1 MAKNENLF
9 SPSVVYIPLT
19 DSKAKLASVKA
30 EVGSDVKVGTL
41 VAEKYYGKEKTPV
54 YSSVSGK
61 VTGIENRTDIDG
73 NEVRHLVIKNDAKY
87 TVDENVTPIKEGE
100 TLKDKLAS
108 LGIKNLD
115 EHPIYTGLVYE
126 NVKAI
131 YVDAIYPNEP
141 TVKPD
146 YCVLKERAE
155 NCVAVLAKYAAEVNA
170 PAYLVVSKNIP
181 ADVLATINAE
191 VAKVSGVQ
199 VLRQKPVTGW
209 QYKLVKKVSDV
220 ELNTN
225 LFNGAVLIS
234 ISTLSAVATAVNKGL
249 PVVTKIV
256 TIHSDVVESKC
267 VECPVGTPI
276 TDLVEVGERVIIS
289 SGSLLTGKNVV
300 SNTVVVSQSMYSLNV
315 VRPNC
320 ENGNDCIRC
329 GLCNDVCPVGILP
342 SEVIFADNLKD
353 EDKLNQ
359 LHLERCIECGKCA
372 FVCPTR
378 INVLESVRRAKRR
391 LQ

>member
-1 MAKNENLF
+1 MALENKF
-9 SPSVVYIPLT
+9 NPSVVYIPLT

-30 EVGSDVKVGTL
+30 EVGSEVKVGTL

-54 YSSVSGK
+54 YASVSGK

-73 NEVRHLVIKNDAKY
+73 NVVRHLVIANDAKY
-87 TVDENVTPIKEGE
+87 TIDENVSALKEGE
-100 TLKDKLAS
+100 TLKDKLAN

-115 EHPIYTGLVYE
+115 EQPIYTGLVYE

-141 TVKPD
+141 MVKPD

-155 NCVAVLAKYAAEVNA
+155 SCVAALAKYAAEVNA
-170 PAYLVVSKNIP
+170 LAYLVVSKNIP
-181 ADVLATINAE
+181 ADVLDTVNAE

-199 VLRQKPVTGW
+199 VLKQKPVTGW
-209 QYKLVKKVSDV
+209 QYKLVKKVSKV
-220 ELNTN
+220 ELAANA
-225 LFNGAVLIS
+225 FNGAVLIS
-234 ISTLSAVATAVNKGL
+234 ISTLSAVATAINQGL
-249 PVVTKIV
+249 PVVNKVV
-256 TIHSDVVESKC
+256 TIHSDVIESKC

-276 TDLVEVGERVIIS
+276 TDLINVNERVIIS
-289 SGSLLTGKNVV
+289 SGSLLTGKNIV
-300 SNTVVVSQSMYSLNV
+300 SDTVVVSNAMYSINV

-320 ENGNDCIRC
+320 ENGTDCINC
-329 GLCNDVCPVGILP
+329 GLCNDACPVGILP

-353 EDKLNQ
+353 EEKLNQ